1 MVALSPEEIVA
12 RFMQLGLIAAEKKCR
27 YCSTFMRIRAM
38 TKNLDGLCW
47 QCVNKEAGCYG
58 TVLSI
63 RHGSVFYGSR
73 CTLLHLFKLLYLW
86 SESISL
92 KDACR
97 LVAISR
103 NTISGMYARIR
114 AAIHARMQSEPLRLG
129 GPNVIVQID
138 ESLFSHKVKYNRGR
152 APREQTWVFGLVDT
166 SRAPAIGHME
176 IVPNRSQDT
185 LLEVIARVC
194 RPGTIIHSDEWR
206 AYRNIHERLRFE
218 HRTVNHSLHFVDPVS
233 GVHTQAIESYWS
245 RQKLRIKEMKGIK
258 THLLPEYLSEFMWKD
273 LHFNDRFSALL
284 SLLAADD

>member
-1 MVALSPEEIVA
+1 MLGLIILKIFIHRMRFCIWEREIETMVALSPEEIVA
-12 RFMQLGLIAAEKKCR
+12 RFTQLGLIAAEKKCR
-27 YCSTFMRIRAM
+27 YCNTFMRIRAM

-73 CTLLHLFKLLYLW
+73 CTMLHLFKLLYLW

-92 KDACR
+92 KNACR

-103 NTISGMYARIR
+103 NTISSMY
-114 AAIHARMQSEPLRLG
+114 ARMQSEPLRLG
-129 GPNVIVQID
+129 GPNVIVQIN

-152 APREQTWVFGLVDT
+152 AP
-166 SRAPAIGHME
+166 AIGYME
-176 IVPNRSQDT
+176 IVPSRSQDT

-206 AYRNIHERLRFE
+206 AYHIGTFTR
-218 HRTVNHSLHFVDPVS
+218 D
-233 GVHTQAIESYWS
+233 
-245 RQKLRIKEMKGIK
+245 
-258 THLLPEYLSEFMWKD
+258 
-273 LHFNDRFSALL
+273 
-284 SLLAADD
+284 